1 MPSGES
7 ISFVINYGVLVSKLI
22 LGFFLLCWAPFI
34 NAAQWITLTSSDIQ
48 NIQIV
53 QANNSHGSPEG
64 LYVGLK
70 SPIIGGAANYCT
82 RKDFVVITDQKL
94 IERAYS
100 GILFAMS
107 MNKSFKFYIDK
118 SGNCVQSGPVVTMF
132 MLYP

>member
-1 MPSGES
+1 MSR
-7 ISFVINYGVLVSKLI
+7 LI
-22 LGFFLLCWAPFI
+22 LGFSLLCWVPFI
-34 NAAQWITLTSSDIQ
+34 TAAQWVQLTSSDIQ

-53 QANNSHGSPEG
+53 QAGNSHGSPEG

-70 SPIIGGAANYCT
+70 SPITGDAANYCS
-82 RKDFVVITDQKL
+82 RKDFIVITDQEL

-100 GILFAMS
+100 GVLFAMS

-118 SGNCVQSGPVVTMF
+118 SGNCVQSAPVVTMF